1 MKIKLTAN
9 METTPEIEEWLEVA
23 GKELNRR
30 LEKVDITK
38 TLTHL
43 VIYGAIDMEDFK
55 RMEKVDDG
63 YKA

>member
-1 MKIKLTAN
+1 MKMKLTVN
-9 METTPEIEEWLEVA
+9 METTPEIEEWLFIA
-23 GKELNRR
+23 NKELNKR
-30 LEKVDITK
+30 LEKVNLTK
-38 TLTHL
+38 ALTHL